1 MDYVIEEEED
11 YEDLPFAG
19 IGARDVVYVIGD
31 LELDHRLPSVTV
43 VAQVATVTAP
53 SSLDATYSTEDGTVV
68 LVWDGAT
75 QAHIAADTALSSIH
89 LQGWPAGRTPWF
101 PPGQVREG
109 TGFTI
114 EDSADDETS
123 SPEHYTWIG
132 DAIVRHGGPQDTDLL
147 ESWDILDAAFPD
159 NPHLWNA
166 GKYLL
171 RFGRKGSADRR
182 IVDLRKAR
190 AYLDRAIVRLERA
203 DG

>member
-31 LELDHRLPSVTV
+31 LTLDHRLPPTTV
-43 VAQVATVTAP
+43 IAQGATVTAP

-75 QAHIAADTALSSIH
+75 QARIGAGTALSSIH
-89 LQGWPAGRTPWF
+89 LQGWPDGRTPWF
-101 PPGQVREG
+101 PVGAVQD
-109 TGFTI
+109 GFTI
-114 EDSADDETS
+114 EDSTGDETQ
-123 SPEHYTWIG
+123 SPAHYTWIG
-132 DAIVRHGGPQDTDLL
+132 DAIVRQGGPQDTDLL
-147 ESWDILDAAFPD
+147 ESWDILDAVFPGD
-159 NPHLWNA
+159 PHLWNA
-166 GKYLL
+166 GKYML
-171 RFGRKGSADRR
+171 RYGRKGSADRR

-190 AYLDRAIVRLERA
+190 AYLDRAIARLERA